1 MAHRE
6 CLERPCDVTL
16 WCDLFALEKG
26 LSSAWHCLARFIGL
40 SQSEYLILIAVS
52 QAEPE
57 SEVGI
62 AEIARRLRL
71 SSAFVTFEVGKLVQK
86 GLLTKLPHA
95 TDRRRVRL
103 LITECGLEKLDSLTS
118 IQASVNQALFAS
130 LDHKDLERLT
140 VMMEGLRRDADHAT
154 QLARYLT
161 A

>member
-40 SQSEYLILIAVS
+40 SQSEYLILIAVN

-86 GLLTKLPHA
+86 GLLTKLPHS
-95 TDRRRVRL
+95 TDRRRVH
-103 LITECGLEKLDSLTS
+103 LIITARGLEKLDSLTS
-118 IQASVNQALFAS
+118 IQASVNEALFAS
-130 LDHKDLERLT
+130 LDHNDLERL
-140 VMMEGLRRDADHAT
+140 MALIEGLRRSADHAT

-161 A
+161 E